1 MSLLPYLSS
10 DNRQKDALRRLQTVE
25 KTAVFSFPLFCRP
38 PKASPAAALPENGT
52 ERRGSSVTRSP
63 PDGQCLQNLLRRQL
77 LSALQSSSRQNLAA
91 VFRAHSLTKAVLFC
105 AVSLFGLVCSQH
117 CYPSLPIIIHR
128 ILYGRSR
135 GYFLHY
141 RKICIILSRKAQNVK
156 PLLRKIH
163 FLDKN
168 TKFLSPKCARRQ
180 KTAGRINGMRF
191 SLLKKFF
198 YQKNHTSCI

>member
-38 PKASPAAALPENGT
+38 PKASPAAALPESGT

-168 TKFLSPKCARRQ
+168 TNFFLPKAPIGKKMPAALTGCVFLAKKNFLSE
-180 KTAGRINGMRF
+180 
-191 SLLKKFF
+191 
-198 YQKNHTSCI
+198 NHTSCI